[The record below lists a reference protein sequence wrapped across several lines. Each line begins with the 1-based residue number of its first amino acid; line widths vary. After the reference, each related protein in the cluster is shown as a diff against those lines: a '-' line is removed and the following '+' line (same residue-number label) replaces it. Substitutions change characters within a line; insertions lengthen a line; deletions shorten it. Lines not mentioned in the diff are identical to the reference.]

1 MPTIHVIKNKT
12 PAEKVKKAESHTS
25 FYRFCKR
32 EEEAGPLGG
41 YWLLCHWEPLNNII
55 QDPKGFSKKYV
66 LRTPTYR
73 QIHLFKD
80 WVTDCVK
87 EGNKLCK

>member
-12 PAEKVKKAESHTS
+12 PAEKVKKAESHTT

-41 YWLLCHWEPLNNII
+41 YWLLCHWEP
-55 QDPKGFSKKYV
+55 
-66 LRTPTYR
+66 
-73 QIHLFKD
+73 FK
-80 WVTDCVK
+80 
-87 EGNKLCK
+87 